1 MQRRLLSLAFLACLT
16 SACSSTR
23 YGDPESVETVNIQY
37 GLSDLQ
43 SLTGD
48 MVESMIAAPQLNYFM
63 HPSKDGGDPR
73 IVLYMGKVE
82 NRTSAHI
89 DTEGITDS
97 MKTKLLKSGK
107 FRLTAGTQGQAEIED
122 QVRFQQGSGKVL
134 SDTAK
139 AFGRQIGADM
149 ILFGTLRTYEK
160 ERDRSLSTLGTKTEN
175 VDYQFNLDLV
185 NIETGEIVWADEAL
199 IRKTKK
205 TGLFGS

>member
-1 MQRRLLSLAFLACLT
+1 
-16 SACSSTR
+16 
-23 YGDPESVETVNIQY
+23 
-37 GLSDLQ
+37 
-43 SLTGD
+43 
-48 MVESMIAAPQLNYFM
+48 
-63 HPSKDGGDPR
+63 
-73 IVLYMGKVE
+73 
-82 NRTSAHI
+82 
-89 DTEGITDS
+89 
-97 MKTKLLKSGK
+97 
-107 FRLTAGTQGQAEIED
+107 
-122 QVRFQQGSGKVL
+122 VRFQQGSGKVL

-185 NIETGEIVWADEAL
+185 NIETGEIIWADEAL

>member
-1 MQRRLLSLAFLACLT
+1 
-16 SACSSTR
+16 
-23 YGDPESVETVNIQY
+23 
-37 GLSDLQ
+37 
-43 SLTGD
+43 
-48 MVESMIAAPQLNYFM
+48 MIAAPQLNYFM